1 MKNWKIWIIAIL
13 SSMIIFLVGMLVGK
27 TVSDK
32 LNEEN
37 IKKSE
42 NAKPLILRVYEDESI
57 DKIQVLTVY
66 SGEELIFQ
74 FAGEIN
80 KKLSEDGTEI
90 IFTVPP
96 IHDSCLDEEGNIL
109 E

>member
-27 TVSDK
+27 AVSDK

-37 IKKSE
+37 IEKSE

-57 DKIQVLTVY
+57 DKIQVLT
-66 SGEELIFQ
+66 IC
-74 FAGEIN
+74 AGDEVIYQYCGDME
-80 KKLSEDGTEI
+80 KEVSEDGTEI

-96 IHDSCLDEEGNIL
+96 INDSCFEE
-109 E
+109 

>member
-1 MKNWKIWIIAIL
+1 
-13 SSMIIFLVGMLVGK
+13 MIIFLVGILVGK
-27 TVSDK
+27 TISDK

-37 IKKSE
+37 LEKAE

-57 DKIQVLTVY
+57 DKIRVLTVY
-66 SGEELIFQ
+66 SGEELLFQ

-80 KKLSEDGTEI
+80 KELSKDGTEI

-96 IHDSCLDEEGNIL
+96 MNDSCFDEEGNIL
-109 E
+109 VE